1 MEMEAP
7 FDGLL
12 VINNFSYIKDKVIIN
27 PRSKTGMITGY
38 FLNMWKQRYEIYY
51 FFLLSSTQ
59 DAWVELI
66 LSTKRGPFD
75 IVYLTDK
82 NEIKFA

>member
-1 MEMEAP
+1 
-7 FDGLL
+7 
-12 VINNFSYIKDKVIIN
+12 
-27 PRSKTGMITGY
+27 MITGY